1 MRYLYGSDG
10 GAVVADADGDIQVAR
25 SGTVWTARTGG
36 SQLTDILT
44 LAGAPTGGS
53 VVTDSLGR
61 LAFQG
66 PDNVIAT
73 LWWDSA
79 GGTRWAVLPTQ
90 TDQVAARQVEV
101 LGLSA
106 SIIGAP
112 DGVASLDSSGLV
124 PTAQLPDLSG
134 AYLPKPST
142 GSTGEFLRRTS
153 GGIGEWADLT
163 ETPLTAPLEV
173 GANFS
178 VDAAG
183 IITAVGLILPA
194 AATTFSR
201 SGVFT
206 SPTAT
211 TVVVW
216 RAPKA
221 CTVVAVRGYRV
232 GGSGATINAA
242 KNGSDLMSTD
252 LSLVTADSWLS
263 DAGLQNE
270 DFSVGDTLTLEI
282 ASVAG
287 SPTAVTIQVD
297 LQEA

>member
-10 GAVVADADGDIQVAR
+10 GAVVADADGDVQAGR

-44 LAGAPTGGS
+44 LAGAPTGGD

-66 PDNVIAT
+66 PNNVITT

-79 GGTRWAVLPTQ
+79 GGTRWAVLPTNP
-90 TDQVAARQVEV
+90 DQIAARQVDL
-101 LGLSA
+101 LGVSA
-106 SIIGAP
+106 DLIGAP
-112 DGVASLDSSGLV
+112 DGIASLNSSGDV
-124 PTAQLPDLSG
+124 PTSQIPNLSST
-134 AYLPKPST
+134 YLARPST
-142 GSTGEFLRRTS
+142 GSTGEFLRRVS
-153 GGIGEWADLT
+153 GGAGEWADLT
-163 ETPLTAPLEV
+163 ENPLTPPLTV
-173 GANFS
+173 GTEFS

-183 IITAVGLILPA
+183 VIICGGLIMPA
-194 AATTFSR
+194 AVTTFSR

-206 SPTAT
+206 PPSAT

-221 CTVVAVRGYRV
+221 CTVIAVRGFRV
-232 GGSGATINAA
+232 GGSGATINAQ
-242 KNGSDLMSTD
+242 KNSSDLLATD

-263 DAGLQNE
+263 GPGVQNE
-270 DFSVGDTLTLEI
+270 SFSVGDTLKLEI